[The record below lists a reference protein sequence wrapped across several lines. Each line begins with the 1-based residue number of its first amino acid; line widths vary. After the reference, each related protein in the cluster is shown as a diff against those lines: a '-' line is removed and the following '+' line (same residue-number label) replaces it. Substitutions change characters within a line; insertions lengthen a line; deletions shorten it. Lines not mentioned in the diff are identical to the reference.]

1 MTNSSSRS
9 AASGAWSGGTGPA
22 TAPGSSPRG
31 HAGQSPRF
39 ELCDEHDEVL
49 AAWDG
54 PLAARLNTFGRDGS
68 LKAISV
74 EQRDEIEAVLEEEEA
89 VRDLASRHRRQV
101 VLTR

>member
-1 MTNSSSRS
+1 
-9 AASGAWSGGTGPA
+9 
-22 TAPGSSPRG
+22 
-31 HAGQSPRF
+31 
-39 ELCDEHDEVL
+39 VL

-54 PLAARLNTFGRDGS
+54 PLAAARLNTSGRDGT

-89 VRDLASRHRRQV
+89 VRDLASRHHRRQV